1 MSSTLCTNGH
11 TVLVV
16 TKQGALWGI
25 GANDKGQ
32 LGNGGTA
39 DSKVPVI
46 IMPSLVKGISI
57 GDKHALILKTD
68 GSLWGMGSNKYGAIN
83 HLSARSQPALYY

>member
-1 MSSTLCTNGH
+1 M
-11 TVLVV
+11 LVV

-46 IMPSLVKGISI
+46 IMPFLLKGVSVVSME
-57 GDKHALILKTD
+57 ALIAETMDIDKQ
-68 GSLWGMGSNKYGAIN
+68 KV
-83 HLSARSQPALYY
+83 RP